1 MIDEEFFVVISTGS
15 HNILIGLGI
24 DNDVIVTNAT
34 TGIGTSIINGAIT
47 GITLAPSETRYL
59 LLESGDFILLEDGS
73 KIILQR

>member
-1 MIDEEFFVVISTGS
+1 MVISTGAY
-15 HNILIGLGI
+15 NILIGLGF

-34 TGIGTSIINGAIT
+34 TGVGTSIINGAIT

-59 LLESGDFILLEDGS
+59 LLESGDFMLLEDGS